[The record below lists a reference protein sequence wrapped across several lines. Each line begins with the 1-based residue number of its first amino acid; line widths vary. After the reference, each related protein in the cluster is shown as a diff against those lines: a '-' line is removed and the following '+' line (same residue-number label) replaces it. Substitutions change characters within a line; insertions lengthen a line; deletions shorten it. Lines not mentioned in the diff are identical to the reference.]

1 MTSIARHLSEMIGS
15 VMSSTISEALI
26 TRSLTDD
33 ITISEIEE
41 ASTKSIH
48 IEAEQV
54 VDHLGNDTSF
64 MHG

>member
-1 MTSIARHLSEMIGS
+1 MIGS

-54 VDHLGNDTSF
+54 ADHLGNDTSF